1 MAEFITYREYGA
13 VGDGKTNDSAAIVAA
28 HEAANAA
35 GLPVRATAGDTY
47 YIGRDRATAHILTDT
62 DWTGASIIIDDSDV
76 PPEERF
82 TAIFSVDSTLPAID
96 LAARGV
102 TTLREGQKGL
112 LSVGCDCF
120 VTVQDESTR
129 NYFREG
135 LNQDNGHT
143 LTDCFILRKNGLVDE
158 STPIIWDFGQ
168 ISSIKAM
175 PIPEKT
181 LTLRGGT
188 FTHIANQAE
197 SKYTYYATH
206 IRIARSNVLIDGV
219 THYVTGELDHGA
231 PYSGFLSIHGCAEIT
246 VRDCL
251 FTAHKTYSTIGSA
264 GKPVSMGTYDLSCGS
279 AANLTF
285 ENCSQ
290 TTDIMDRAYWGL
302 IGSNYCKNLVLTNC
316 RFSRFDAHMG
326 VTNVTIRGCTLG
338 HQGLNAIG
346 HGLLTI
352 ENTTI
357 YKTSFISLRGD
368 YGATW
373 KGDVVIKN
381 CTWNP
386 NRGAGTSEA
395 SYLVSG
401 NCYVDHDYGYVC
413 YMPQNITIDGLK
425 LEEPASGKGN
435 PVYLF
440 SNMDKKWTSEA
451 YEAAMAYPYQ
461 RTKTVS
467 IRGFTSNHG
476 KELALSPNL
485 FMFRNVEITE
495 K

>member
-326 VTNVTIRGCTLG
+326 VTNAHIKGCTLG
-338 HQGLNAIG
+338 HQCLNAIG
-346 HGLLTI
+346 HGLFVI
-352 ENTTI
+352 EDSTLFGG
-357 YKTSFISLRGD
+357 SFINLRSD
-368 YGATW
+368 YGSTW
-373 KGDVVIKN
+373 KGDMIIKN
-381 CTWNP
+381 CTWLPAFRN
-386 NRGAGTSEA
+386 GSA
-395 SYLVSG
+395 SFLGGYFHG
-401 NCYVDHDYGYVC
+401 GHDFGYEC
-413 YMPQNITIDGLK
+413 YMPQKLVIDGLTVDDSAMADDPDYQGVYLLGNITPGNVDADFTYTYPYHITK
-425 LEEPASGKGN
+425 FVEVKNFRAASGKKWHLSSN
-435 PVYLF
+435 PWMYRDTVV
-440 SNMDKKWTSEA
+440 SE
-451 YEAAMAYPYQ
+451 
-461 RTKTVS
+461 
-467 IRGFTSNHG
+467 
-476 KELALSPNL
+476 
-485 FMFRNVEITE
+485 
-495 K
+495 